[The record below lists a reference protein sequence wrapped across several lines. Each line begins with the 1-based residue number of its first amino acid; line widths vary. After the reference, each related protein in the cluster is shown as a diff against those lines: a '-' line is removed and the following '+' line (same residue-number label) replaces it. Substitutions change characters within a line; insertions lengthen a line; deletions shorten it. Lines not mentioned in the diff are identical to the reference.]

1 MIWAGIVAILIIA
14 ALGAPLFAVLLA
26 ASMLFKRYVMIKK

>member
-1 MIWAGIVAILIIA
+1 MIWAGIALILLMA

-26 ASMLFKRYVMIKK
+26 ASMFGLLQCRH